1 MNGVLRKPYC
11 ADSGSDHCVVSRKM
25 LRELEVESGKTMKIS
40 KLDFPV
46 DGRAVGGHVVCSEK
60 PIDLKLQL
68 CTAAGVVEIENL
80 IENPVECLII
90 NDDDD
95 EFILGTDVLK
105 ALGIDVDRQLEQ
117 LSRNSHDDGKDT
129 YADVADKRT
138 EIPDISAIME
148 QLIALV
154 DKAIEFWFYVAHR
167 QERDDLVRKYDIWR
181 MDLRNDLPASV
192 EPYKIRLKPDA
203 KPYRCKT
210 RKYAPAQSNSMREF
224 NRKLVELGWV
234 YRNQSSRWAC
244 PALPVRKPG
253 SNEFRQ
259 TCDYKPVNAMTEPL
273 AGTMP
278 NLNTKLKCTK
288 DKKHYGLFDFIKGFW
303 QLPLAKNSQEILSYE
318 TDEGGFTPTRVP
330 QGSCDAAIHY

>member
-25 LRELEVESGKTMKIS
+25 LRELEVASGKSMKTS
-40 KLDFPV
+40 KLDFSV
-46 DGRAVGGHVVCSEK
+46 DGRAVGGHV
-60 PIDLKLQL
+60 L
-68 CTAAGVVEIENL
+68 CTAAGVVEN
-80 IENPVECLII
+80 ENPVECLTI

-117 LSRNSHDDGKDT
+117 LSRNSHDDGKDP

-138 EIPDISAIME
+138 ENPDITAFME

-154 DKAIEFWFYVAHR
+154 DKAIDSGYPVARR
-167 QERDDLVRKYDIWR
+167 QELDDLVRKYDIWR
-181 MDLRNDLPASV
+181 IDLRNDPPASAQ
-192 EPYKIRLKPDA
+192 PYEIRLKPDA
-203 KPYRCKT
+203 RPFRCKT
-210 RKYAPAQSNSMREF
+210 RKYAPAQSNFMREF
-224 NRKLVELGWV
+224 NRKLIELGWV
-234 YRNQSSRWAC
+234 YRNHSSRWAC

-278 NLNTKLKCTK
+278 NLNTKLECTK
-288 DKKHYGLFDFIKGFW
+288 DKKNYGLFDFIKEFW
-303 QLPLAKNSQEILSYE
+303 QLP
-318 TDEGGFTPTRVP
+318 
-330 QGSCDAAIHY
+330 